1 MVKVMGDVC
10 RIMDTSG
17 EITSGSIHEPSP
29 GRGAAG
35 RGKNLAVSPELLLA
49 AAGAGWLC
57 VVSSHLF
64 TRRDTSAAQPRP
76 RAGVQSGVWSVV
88 VGKLLI
94 NQ

>member
-1 MVKVMGDVC
+1 MVKVTGDVC

-49 AAGAGWLC
+49 AAGAGC
-57 VVSSHLF
+57 VQCLA
-64 TRRDTSAAQPRP
+64 TSLHQQPSRGTEP
-76 RAGVQSGVWSVV
+76 EYSLECGGGETAH
-88 VGKLLI
+88 
-94 NQ
+94 

>member
-1 MVKVMGDVC
+1 MDGEGDG
-10 RIMDTSG
+10 RRLQNYGHFG

-76 RAGVQSGVWSVV
+76 RAGV
-88 VGKLLI
+88 
-94 NQ
+94 

>member
-1 MVKVMGDVC
+1 MVKVMGAVC

-49 AAGAGWLC
+49 AAGAGR
-57 VVSSHLF
+57 V
-64 TRRDTSAAQPRP
+64 
-76 RAGVQSGVWSVV
+76 
-88 VGKLLI
+88 
-94 NQ
+94 